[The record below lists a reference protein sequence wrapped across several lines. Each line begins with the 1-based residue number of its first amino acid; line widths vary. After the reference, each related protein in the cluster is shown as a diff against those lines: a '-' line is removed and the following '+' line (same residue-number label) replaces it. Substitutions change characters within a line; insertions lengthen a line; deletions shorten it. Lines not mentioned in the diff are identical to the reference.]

1 MKIVNRSKFTQTI
14 NGITLEPGAIH
25 PHPLDHD
32 GDGRKGGSKPA
43 DDSEEMQ
50 KLRTKY
56 QEVVGKRAYHSWGAA
71 ELQRRIDEALA
82 D

>member
-14 NGITLEPGAIH
+14 NGITLEPGATH

-32 GDGRKGGSKPA
+32 GDGRKGGSKPVN
-43 DDSEEMQ
+43 DSKQ
-50 KLRTKY
+50 LKKLRAKY
-56 QEVVGKRAYHSWGAA
+56 QEVVGKRPFSGWDAA

-82 D
+82 G